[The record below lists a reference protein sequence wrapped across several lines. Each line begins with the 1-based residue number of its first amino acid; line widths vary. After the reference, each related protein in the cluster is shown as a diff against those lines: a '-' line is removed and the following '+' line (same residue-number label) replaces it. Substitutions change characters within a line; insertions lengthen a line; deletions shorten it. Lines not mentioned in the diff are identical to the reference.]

1 MSSIWRLTDDEVPG
15 ITGRRVSLES
25 ASKVFNACGL
35 RIGAIIT
42 DNEEYHRRSV
52 AEFTANL
59 CPAMIDQY
67 IFGGLA
73 HVQREDLERWY
84 ARQRAYYQPMFSEMV
99 DGMTS
104 LLPGVIISK
113 PEAAIYSVVD
123 VRNMVRPG
131 FDALDFVMYCAKEGK
146 VELDGHDTTLLVAPM
161 AGFYGV
167 DEGAEN
173 PGTTQMRIAYVGT
186 PDEMRQVPWLF
197 SQLIAQYESQRG

>member
-1 MSSIWRLTDDEVPG
+1 MSSIWRLTDEEVPG
-15 ITGRRVSLES
+15 IAGRRVSLES

-73 HVQREDLERWY
+73 HVQREDLEHWY
-84 ARQRAYYQPMFSEMV
+84 AQQRAYYQPMLSEMV
-99 DGMTS
+99 EGMTR

-113 PEAAIYSVVD
+113 PESSIYSVAD
-123 VRNMVRPG
+123 VRNMVKPG
-131 FDALDFVMYCAKEGK
+131 FDALDFVMYCAREGK
-146 VELDGHDTTLLVAPM
+146 VDLDRRDTTLLVAPM

-167 DEGAEN
+167 KEGEQN
-173 PGTTQMRIAYVGT
+173 PGATQMRIAYVAS

-197 SQLIAQYESQRG
+197 SELLKQYESQRG